1 MVLKRIKAFFEDVWD
16 KVVDFFLAVVFFI
29 LLVLYVF
36 VSLLPIIAPVV
47 LGYAVF
53 AVVSS
58 QIDPAVRGVVFGA
71 YSIVLFLYGGVVGF
85 SGCNEVKEELRI
97 GLDMCEKKALSVM
110 DDVRRC
116 WSGGRH
122 FSKRCRSSVEG
133 KIYDFM
139 MCMEAVRKKL

>member
-1 MVLKRIKAFFEDVWD
+1 MALQRIKAFLEDVWD
-16 KVVDFFLAVVFFI
+16 KVVDFFLAVAFFV
-29 LLVLYVF
+29 LFALYVF
-36 VSLLPIIAPVV
+36 VALLPIIAPIVF
-47 LGYAVF
+47 GYAVF
-53 AVVSS
+53 VVVSS
-58 QIDPAVRGVVFGA
+58 QIDQAVRGVVFAA

-116 WSGGRH
+116 WPGGRH
-122 FSKRCRSSVEG
+122 GSKRCRSSIEG

-139 MCMEAVRKKL
+139 MCMEAVMKKL

>member
-1 MVLKRIKAFFEDVWD
+1 MWD
-16 KVVDFFLAVVFFI
+16 KVTGFFLAVAFFI

-36 VSLLPIIAPVV
+36 VALLPIIAPIV

-53 AVVSS
+53 VVVSS
-58 QIDPAVRGVVFGA
+58 QIDPAVRGVVFA
-71 YSIVLFLYGGVVGF
+71 TYSAGLFLYGGVVGF

-97 GLDMCEKKALSVM
+97 GLDMCEKKALSVI

-122 FSKRCRSSVEG
+122 GSKRCRSSVEG
-133 KIYDFM
+133 KMYDFM
-139 MCMEAVRKKL
+139 MCMETVGRKL

>member
-1 MVLKRIKAFFEDVWD
+1 MVLKRIKSFFEDVWD
-16 KVVDFFLAVVFFI
+16 KVTGFFLAVVFCI
-29 LLVLYVF
+29 LFVLYVF
-36 VSLLPIIAPVV
+36 VALLPIAAPVV

-53 AVVSS
+53 VVVSS
-58 QIDPAVRGVVFGA
+58 QIDPAVRGVVFAA
-71 YSIVLFLYGGVVGF
+71 YSVGLFLYGGVLGF

-97 GLDMCEKKALSVM
+97 GLDMCEKKALSVI

-122 FSKRCRSSVEG
+122 GSKRCRSSVEG

>member
-1 MVLKRIKAFFEDVWD
+1 MVLRRIRAFLEDVWD
-16 KVVDFFLAVVFFI
+16 KVVDFFLAVVFFVM
-29 LLVLYVF
+29 LVLYVF
-36 VSLLPIIAPVV
+36 VALLPIIAPVV

-85 SGCNEVKEELRI
+85 SGCNDVKEELRI

-122 FSKRCRSSVEG
+122 VSKRCRSSVEG

>member
-1 MVLKRIKAFFEDVWD
+1 MALQRIKSFFEDVWD
-16 KVVDFFLAVVFFI
+16 KVAGFFLAAAFFM

-36 VSLLPIIAPVV
+36 VTLLPIIAPVV

-58 QIDPAVRGVVFGA
+58 QIDPAIRGVVFAA
-71 YSIVLFLYGGVVGF
+71 YSVGLFLYGGVVGF
-85 SGCNEVKEELRI
+85 SGCNKVKEELRI
-97 GLDMCEKKALSVM
+97 GLDMCENKALSVM

-116 WSGGRH
+116 WSDVRR
-122 FSKRCRSSVEG
+122 SRRCRSSVEG

>member
-1 MVLKRIKAFFEDVWD
+1 MVFQRVKAFFEDVWD
-16 KVVDFFLAVVFFI
+16 NVLFFI

-36 VSLLPIIAPVV
+36 VALLPIIAPVV

-58 QIDPAVRGVVFGA
+58 QIDPAVRGIVFAA
-71 YSIVLFLYGGVVGF
+71 YSVGLFLYGGVVGF
-85 SGCNEVKEELRI
+85 SGCKDVKEEVRAGI
-97 GLDMCEKKALSVM
+97 DVCEKKALSVM

-116 WSGGRH
+116 WSDRRH
-122 FSKRCRSSVEG
+122 SRRCRSSVED

>member
-1 MVLKRIKAFFEDVWD
+1 MGFWRVKVFLEDVWD
-16 KVVDFFLAVVFFI
+16 KVTGFFLAVVFFI

-36 VSLLPIIAPVV
+36 VALLPIIAPIVF
-47 LGYAVF
+47 GYAVF

-58 QIDPAVRGVVFGA
+58 QIDPVVRGIVFAA

-97 GLDMCEKKALSVM
+97 SLDMCEKKALSVM

-116 WSGGRH
+116 WPGGRH
-122 FSKRCRSSVEG
+122 GSKRCRSSIES

>member
-1 MVLKRIKAFFEDVWD
+1 MVLQRIKAFFEDVWD
-16 KVVDFFLAVVFFI
+16 NVLFCI

-36 VSLLPIIAPVV
+36 VALLPIIAPIV

-58 QIDPAVRGVVFGA
+58 QIDPAVRGVVFAA
-71 YSIVLFLYGGVVGF
+71 YSVGLFLYGGVVGF

-116 WSGGRH
+116 WPDRRH
-122 FSKRCRSSVEG
+122 GSKRCGSSVEG
-133 KIYDFM
+133 KIYNFM

>member
-1 MVLKRIKAFFEDVWD
+1 MVLWRVRVFLEDVWD
-16 KVVDFFLAVVFFI
+16 KVTGFFLAVVFFI
-29 LLVLYVF
+29 LFVLYVF
-36 VSLLPIIAPVV
+36 VALLPITVPVV

-58 QIDPAVRGVVFGA
+58 QLDPLVKGVVFAA
-71 YSIVLFLYGGVVGF
+71 YSVGLFLYGGVVGF
-85 SGCNEVKEELRI
+85 SGCNDVKEEVRAGI
-97 GLDMCEKKALSVM
+97 DMCEKKALSVM

-122 FSKRCRSSVEG
+122 GSKRCRSSVEG

-139 MCMEAVRKKL
+139 MCMEAIRKKL

>member
-1 MVLKRIKAFFEDVWD
+1 MILWRIKSFLEDVWD
-16 KVVDFFLAVVFFI
+16 KITGFFLAIAFYI
-29 LLVLYVF
+29 LLVLYV
-36 VSLLPIIAPVV
+36 VVASLPITAPIIM
-47 LGYAVF
+47 GYAVF

-58 QIDPAVRGVVFGA
+58 PLDPAVRAVVFAA
-71 YSIVLFLYGGVVGF
+71 YSVGLFLYGGVVGF
-85 SGCNEVKEELRI
+85 SGCSDVKEELRI
-97 GLDMCEKKALSVM
+97 GLDMCEKKALSIM

-122 FSKRCRSSVEG
+122 GSKRCRLSVEG

>member
-1 MVLKRIKAFFEDVWD
+1 MVLQRIKAFFEDVWD
-16 KVVDFFLAVVFFI
+16 KVVDSFLAVVFFM

-36 VSLLPIIAPVV
+36 VALLPIIAPIV
-47 LGYAVF
+47 LGYVVF

-58 QIDPAVRGVVFGA
+58 QIDPAVRGVVFAA
-71 YSIVLFLYGGVVGF
+71 YSVGLFLYGGVVGF

-97 GLDMCEKKALSVM
+97 GLDMCEKKALSIM

-122 FSKRCRSSVEG
+122 GSKRCRSSVES

>member
-1 MVLKRIKAFFEDVWD
+1 MVLQRIKAFFEDVWD
-16 KVVDFFLAVVFFI
+16 KVVDSFLAVVFFM

-36 VSLLPIIAPVV
+36 VALLPIIAPIV

-58 QIDPAVRGVVFGA
+58 QIDPAVRGIVFAA
-71 YSIVLFLYGGVVGF
+71 YSVGLFLYGGVVGF
-85 SGCNEVKEELRI
+85 SGCNKVKEELRT
-97 GLDMCEKKALSVM
+97 GLDVCEKKVLSIM

-122 FSKRCRSSVEG
+122 GPKRCRSSVEG

-139 MCMEAVRKKL
+139 MCMEAIRKKL

>member
-1 MVLKRIKAFFEDVWD
+1 MALRHIKNFLEDVWD
-16 KVVDFFLAVVFFI
+16 NVLFFA

-36 VSLLPIIAPVV
+36 VALLPIIAPVV

-58 QIDPAVRGVVFGA
+58 QIDPVVRGVVFGA

-97 GLDMCEKKALSVM
+97 GLDMCEKKALSIM

-116 WSGGRH
+116 WPDRSRG
-122 FSKRCRSSVEG
+122 SKRCRSSIG
-133 KIYDFM
+133 SKIYDFM

>member
-1 MVLKRIKAFFEDVWD
+1 MVLWRVRVFLEDVWD
-16 KVVDFFLAVVFFI
+16 KVVGFFLAVVFFV
-29 LLVLYVF
+29 LFALYVF
-36 VSLLPIIAPVV
+36 VALLPIIAPVV

-58 QIDPAVRGVVFGA
+58 QIDPAVRGVVFAA
-71 YSIVLFLYGGVVGF
+71 YSVGLFLYGGVVGF
-85 SGCNEVKEELRI
+85 SGCNKVKEELRI
-97 GLDMCEKKALSVM
+97 GLDMCEKKALSIM

-122 FSKRCRSSVEG
+122 SRRCRSSIES

>member
-16 KVVDFFLAVVFFI
+16 KVAGFFLAVVFFI

-36 VSLLPIIAPVV
+36 VALLPIIAPIVF
-47 LGYAVF
+47 GYAVF

-58 QIDPAVRGVVFGA
+58 QIDPVVRGVVFGA
-71 YSIVLFLYGGVVGF
+71 YSIVLFLYGGVMGF

-116 WSGGRH
+116 WPGGKH
-122 FSKRCRSSVEG
+122 GSKRCRSSVEG

-139 MCMEAVRKKL
+139 MCMEAIRRKL

>member
-1 MVLKRIKAFFEDVWD
+1 MVLKRIKSFFEDVWD
-16 KVVDFFLAVVFFI
+16 KVTGFFLAVVFCI

-36 VSLLPIIAPVV
+36 VALLPIIAPIV

-53 AVVSS
+53 SVVSS
-58 QIDPAVRGVVFGA
+58 QLDLLVKGVVFAA
-71 YSIVLFLYGGVVGF
+71 YSVGLFLYGGVVGF
-85 SGCNEVKEELRI
+85 SGCNKVKEEVRI
-97 GLDMCEKKALSVM
+97 GLDMCEKKALSIM

-116 WSGGRH
+116 WSGGRR
-122 FSKRCRSSVEG
+122 SRRCKSSIES

>member
-1 MVLKRIKAFFEDVWD
+1 MWD
-16 KVVDFFLAVVFFI
+16 KVAGFFLAVVFCI

-36 VSLLPIIAPVV
+36 VALLPIIAPVV

-58 QIDPAVRGVVFGA
+58 QIDPAVRGVVFAA
-71 YSIVLFLYGGVVGF
+71 YSVGLFLYGGVLGF
-85 SGCNEVKEELRI
+85 SGCNEVKEEVRT
-97 GLDMCEKKALSVM
+97 GLDMCEEKVLSIM

-122 FSKRCRSSVEG
+122 GPKRCRSSVEG

-139 MCMEAVRKKL
+139 MCMETVRKKL

>member
-1 MVLKRIKAFFEDVWD
+1 MWDNVLFFV
-16 KVVDFFLAVVFFI
+16 

-36 VSLLPIIAPVV
+36 VALLPIIAPIV
-47 LGYAVF
+47 LAYAVF

-58 QIDPAVRGVVFGA
+58 QIDPAVRGVVFAA

-85 SGCNEVKEELRI
+85 SGCNKVKEELRI

-122 FSKRCRSSVEG
+122 SRRCRSSIES

>member
-1 MVLKRIKAFFEDVWD
+1 MVLQRIKAFFEDVWD
-16 KVVDFFLAVVFFI
+16 KVVDSFLAVVFFM

-36 VSLLPIIAPVV
+36 VALLPIIAPIVF
-47 LGYAVF
+47 GYAVF

-58 QIDPAVRGVVFGA
+58 QIDPAVRGIVFAA

-85 SGCNEVKEELRI
+85 SGCNDVKEELRI

-122 FSKRCRSSVEG
+122 SRRCRSSVES

>member
-1 MVLKRIKAFFEDVWD
+1 MALQRIKSFFEDVWD
-16 KVVDFFLAVVFFI
+16 KVVDFFLAIVFFI

-36 VSLLPIIAPVV
+36 VALLPIIAPIV

-58 QIDPAVRGVVFGA
+58 QIDPAVRGIVFAA
-71 YSIVLFLYGGVVGF
+71 YSVGLFLYGGVVGF
-85 SGCNEVKEELRI
+85 SGCNKVKEELRI

-116 WSGGRH
+116 WSSRH
-122 FSKRCRSSVEG
+122 SRRCRSSVEG

-139 MCMEAVRKKL
+139 MCIEAVKKKL

>member
-1 MVLKRIKAFFEDVWD
+1 MALQRIKAFLEDVWD
-16 KVVDFFLAVVFFI
+16 KITGFFLAVAFCI
-29 LLVLYVF
+29 LFVLYVF
-36 VSLLPIIAPVV
+36 VALLPIIAPIV

-53 AVVSS
+53 VVVSS
-58 QIDPAVRGVVFGA
+58 QLDPLVRGVVFAA
-71 YSIVLFLYGGVVGF
+71 YSVGLFLYGGVVGF
-85 SGCNEVKEELRI
+85 SGCNNVKEEVRA

-110 DDVRRC
+110 DDVGRC

>member
-1 MVLKRIKAFFEDVWD
+1 MWD
-16 KVVDFFLAVVFFI
+16 KVTGFFLAVVFCI
-29 LLVLYVF
+29 LFVLYVF
-36 VSLLPIIAPVV
+36 VALLPIAAPVV

-53 AVVSS
+53 VVVSS
-58 QIDPAVRGVVFGA
+58 QIDPAVRGVVFAA
-71 YSIVLFLYGGVVGF
+71 YSVGLFLYGGVLGF

-116 WSGGRH
+116 WSGVRH
-122 FSKRCRSSVEG
+122 VSKRCRSSVEG

>member
-1 MVLKRIKAFFEDVWD
+1 MWD
-16 KVVDFFLAVVFFI
+16 KVAGFFLAVVFFI

-36 VSLLPIIAPVV
+36 VALLPIIAPVV

-58 QIDPAVRGVVFGA
+58 QIDPAVRGIVFAA

-85 SGCNEVKEELRI
+85 SGCSEVKEELRI
-97 GLDMCEKKALSVM
+97 GLDMCEKKVLSVM
-110 DDVRRC
+110 DEVRRC

-122 FSKRCRSSVEG
+122 SRRCRSSVEG

>member
-1 MVLKRIKAFFEDVWD
+1 MVLWRVKSFLEDIWD
-16 KVVDFFLAVVFFI
+16 KIVCCFEAFAFFI
-29 LLVLYVF
+29 LLALYAV
-36 VSLLPIIAPVV
+36 VASLPIIAPVV
-47 LGYAVF
+47 IGYAVF

-58 QIDPAVRGVVFGA
+58 PLDPAVKAVVFAA
-71 YSIVLFLYGGVVGF
+71 YSVGLFLYGGVVGF
-85 SGCNEVKEELRI
+85 SGCNDVKEELRI
-97 GLDMCEKKALSVM
+97 GLDICEKKALSIM

-122 FSKRCRSSVEG
+122 GSKRCRLSVES